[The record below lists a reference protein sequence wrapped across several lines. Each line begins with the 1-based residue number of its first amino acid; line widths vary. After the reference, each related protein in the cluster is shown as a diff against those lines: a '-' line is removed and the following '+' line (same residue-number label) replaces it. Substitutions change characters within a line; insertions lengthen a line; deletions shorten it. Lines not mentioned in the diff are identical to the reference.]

1 MKTRT
6 FSLLSLSLVACGSPS
21 ESAVPV
27 ENSPVVISE
36 VSSSTDQL
44 ELYNRSGAAV
54 DLSAWFIQDEDQAA
68 EKTYAFPAGSTIAAG
83 AFLVLEKGTA
93 HAFGFG
99 KDDVAYLYDVDG
111 ELADVADWPT
121 NGALESWCRVPDGT
135 GEFGECKPTF
145 GAANSR

>member
-1 MKTRT
+1 MKTWT
-6 FSLLSLSLVACGSPS
+6 VPLLSLALAACGAPS
-21 ESAVPV
+21 ETAVPV

-36 VSSSTDQL
+36 VSSTTDQV

-54 DLSAWFIQDEDQAA
+54 DVSAWFIQDEDQDAT
-68 EKTYAFPAGSTIAAG
+68 KTYAFPAGSTIAAG

-99 KDDVAYLYDVDG
+99 KDDVVYLYDVDG

-121 NGALESWCRVPDGT
+121 NGALVSWCRVPDGT

>member
-1 MKTRT
+1 MKTCLFASISMT
-6 FSLLSLSLVACGSPS
+6 LLACGSPS
-21 ESAVPV
+21 ETAVPV

-36 VSSSTDQL
+36 VSSTTDQL
-44 ELYNRSGAAV
+44 ELYNRTGAAV

-68 EKTYAFPAGSTIAAG
+68 EKTYAFPAGTSIAAG

-99 KDDVAYLYDVDG
+99 KDDVVYLYDVDG

-121 NGALESWCRVPDGT
+121 NGALESWCRVPDGS